1 MGLWIHWFRDLE
13 ATIPNGSFTTGWMS
27 LVGVGYSGLDLIVP
41 LMLHTI
47 CCVITGDKRR
57 MLHIQAPLLA
67 YVNSLALL
75 FV

>member
-1 MGLWIHWFRDLE
+1 MDKKLMGRDGFMALKLD
-13 ATIPNGSFTTGWMS
+13 MS
-27 LVGVGYSGLDLIVP
+27 
-41 LMLHTI
+41 
-47 CCVITGDKRR
+47 DKRR

>member
-1 MGLWIHWFRDLE
+1 VILE
-13 ATIPNGSFTTGWMS
+13 SA
-27 LVGVGYSGLDLIVP
+27 P
-41 LMLHTI
+41 LESSENEEA
-47 CCVITGDKRR
+47 DKRR